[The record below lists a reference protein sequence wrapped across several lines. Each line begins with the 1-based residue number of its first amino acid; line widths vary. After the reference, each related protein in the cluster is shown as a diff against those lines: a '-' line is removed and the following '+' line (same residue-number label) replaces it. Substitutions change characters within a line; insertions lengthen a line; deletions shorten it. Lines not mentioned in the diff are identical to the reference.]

1 MEWTRL
7 IGYPPPTRQ
16 LPCNARHIWFKHNIE
31 PTFPWPLP
39 SWQDYEV
46 DSSAYLSY
54 YRHLCPPWSRLIYR
68 RLSVAS
74 EPSQEA
80 FFPKLERE
88 KLSNIGKL
96 VCQSFSFIEVATQ
109 FFFLKKRKNKTIL
122 VLQM

>member
-1 MEWTRL
+1 MS
-7 IGYPPPTRQ
+7 
-16 LPCNARHIWFKHNIE
+16 ARTGSGTTE
-31 PTFPWPLP
+31 PTSLAAAFPGG
-39 SWQDYEV
+39 QDREV
-46 DSSAYLSY
+46 GSSAYLSY
-54 YRHLCPPWSRLIYR
+54 YLHLFPPWYRLIYR

-109 FFFLKKRKNKTIL
+109 FFFFKKSKNKTIL
-122 VLQM
+122 VLQI